1 MRKLAMVLPAAFF
14 GGLAVADDSSL
25 AQCARVD
32 DAAARLACYD
42 AVAGRPPPQPGASGA
57 VPLPAVP
64 AVVPAATAPNADFG
78 KPAQATT
85 DTMTARIVGKFTEW
99 GNGTLIKLDN
109 GQVWRA
115 VEDRSAVYPNVPENA
130 EVEITRGIFGYRLEI
145 KAIGR
150 RIAVRRVS

>member
-1 MRKLAMVLPAAFF
+1 MKTLAMVIPAVFF
-14 GGLAVADDSSL
+14 GSLAAADESSL

-32 DAAARLACYD
+32 DATARLACYD
-42 AVAGRPPPQPGASGA
+42 AVAGRAPTQGVGTG
-57 VPLPAVP
+57 LPA
-64 AVVPAATAPNADFG
+64 APAAPVAAAAPASYADFG
-78 KPAQATT
+78 KPGSAA
-85 DTMTARIVGKFTEW
+85 DVMTARIVGKLTEW
-99 GNGTLIKLDN
+99 GSGTLIKLDN

-150 RIAVRRVS
+150 RISVRRVS